1 MTKAVPP
8 NLVGLCYNCLGD
20 DHVKADCV
28 FRSRCTNCRSE
39 CHRAK
44 DCPFPP
50 MTMARSGKRA
60 RSPARVAQGRRAAPR
75 RVSMTQRR
83 PVDTSDTASARSAST
98 GRLPFVPRCCA
109 PPTPQ
114 PANPDSPHPV
124 VEPSR
129 PTDAVPEPERV
140 AITAQLPRRFLE
152 LVVVPRSPE
161 HEAAEADL
169 RLALVAVVVGTRPL
183 VSPAMVRTFLATHY
197 GLDETSTT
205 VHRHDPEDFIVRFS
219 RREDLELV
227 LGSRVHDALFSLIW
241 RPWR

>member
-1 MTKAVPP
+1 M
-8 NLVGLCYNCLGD
+8 
-20 DHVKADCV
+20 
-28 FRSRCTNCRSE
+28 
-39 CHRAK
+39 
-44 DCPFPP
+44 
-50 MTMARSGKRA
+50 
-60 RSPARVAQGRRAAPR
+60 
-75 RVSMTQRR
+75 
-83 PVDTSDTASARSAST
+83 
-98 GRLPFVPRCCA
+98 
-109 PPTPQ
+109 
-114 PANPDSPHPV
+114 
-124 VEPSR
+124 
-129 PTDAVPEPERV
+129 
-140 AITAQLPRRFLE
+140 
-152 LVVVPRSPE
+152 PRSPE